1 MIRAAP
7 PRPATPPREPLLPMI
22 NVVFLLLIFFL
33 IMAQITPPPPV
44 EVTPPEAGRDGDALA
59 EDGAAILWIDA
70 AGGLAH
76 RDASD
81 SAALEAVAAARP
93 ESVLIRADAAAPA
106 ARLAEVIAALGA
118 AGISDLRLATL
129 PRDRDGDGGA
139 P

>member
-7 PRPATPPREPLLPMI
+7 PRLPAPPREPLLPMI

-33 IMAQITPPPPV
+33 IMAQIPPPPPV
-44 EVTPPEAGRDGDALA
+44 EVTPPETGRDAEVAA

-76 RDASD
+76 LDARGA
-81 SAALEAVAAARP
+81 AALDAVAAARP

-106 ARLAEVIAALGA
+106 TRLAEVIAALGA
-118 AGISDLRLATL
+118 AGITDLRLVTL
-129 PRDRDGDGGA
+129 QREEVA